1 MRLYELIFIVDPRL
15 PEESRE
21 AVVEK
26 TKETIEQ
33 KAGGS
38 LLQVDRWGIRKL
50 AYKLPKTKLAEG
62 DYTVILYRA
71 DGTRLTEVESFFSV
85 TPEVVRW
92 QTVRRED
99 LEKKARKQVQMD
111 PTPEEVQEEEETP
124 NSAQEPVE
132 YKQEPVEEFEPEFG
146 VEEKGQ

>member
-15 PEESRE
+15 PEETRE

-26 TKETIEQ
+26 TRDTIEQ

-38 LLQVDRWGIRKL
+38 VLNVDRWGIRKL
-50 AYKLPKTKLAEG
+50 AYKLPKSKLSEG

-71 DGTRLTEVESFFSV
+71 DGLRLTEVEQFFIV

-99 LEKKARKQVQMD
+99 LEKKERKQKQLGI
-111 PTPEEVQEEEETP
+111 PEEEVSEVENEEQTLEETP
-124 NSAQEPVE
+124 AQEESPE
-132 YKQEPVEEFEPEFG
+132 AFEPEFD
-146 VEEKGQ
+146 VEEKVQ